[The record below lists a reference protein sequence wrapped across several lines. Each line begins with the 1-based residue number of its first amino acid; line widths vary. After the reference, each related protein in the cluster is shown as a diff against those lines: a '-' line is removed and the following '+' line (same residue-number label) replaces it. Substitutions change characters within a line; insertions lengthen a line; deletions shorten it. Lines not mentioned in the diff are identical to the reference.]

1 MKNDDGGA
9 TPEKEPEILAFCCN
23 WCAYAGADLAGVSRL
38 KYPENV
44 RIIRVMCTGR
54 VSEGLIMRAFESGF
68 EGVLVAGCHLGEC
81 HYINGNEK
89 AIRRVEKLQRLLELL
104 GLGDGRLR
112 FEEISASEGG
122 KFAEVVRRFVDDLKG
137 MPPVTCVV
145 CGGEAAET
153 DVKAEIEKIVGETK
167 AFYCVECGKCTASCP
182 ISRFLEDYSPRA
194 NVERAV
200 FGLSKEVLSDANIWR
215 CLTCGL
221 CEARCPAGVDYVRFI
236 REMRQ
241 LASVAAQNR
250 CPCAHGGVLHGM
262 MRLMAYEDI
271 TPRKFDIFDGLKV
284 SRRGEFMYFVGCL
297 PFFDVIL
304 DEASPG
310 GVEIARSAVYIMNR
324 LGISPVILEGEL
336 CCGHDLLWTGDI
348 EAFQRLAARNVAAME
363 EAGVRKVI
371 FSCAECYRTFKKDYP
386 ELLGDLD
393 FELMHISEFLS
404 EELEKRGVELS
415 LEGVAAAAGAA
426 SATAV
431 AAAEEA
437 AAGRETT
444 ELRLIYHDPCRL
456 GRHLGV
462 YDAPRRVLSRIKGV
476 RLVEFEDSRESAQCC
491 GTSAWA
497 SCDFV
502 SEELRIRRLR
512 EARDKASILVTACPK
527 CKTHFR
533 CTQNRK
539 DLPVKPEEINVEVK
553 DFVEVVAAALRG
565 SD

>member
-1 MKNDDGGA
+1 MMDDDNGA
-9 TPEKEPEILAFCCN
+9 MPEKEPEILAFCCN

-89 AIRRVEKLQRLLELL
+89 AMRRVEKLQKLLELL
-104 GLGDGRLR
+104 GIGGGRLR

-122 KFAEVVRRFVDDLKG
+122 KFAEVVKRFVKDLEE
-137 MPPVTCVV
+137 MPPVTCAF
-145 CGGEAAET
+145 CGGAAET

-182 ISRFLEDYSPRA
+182 VSRFLEDYSPRT

-200 FGLSKEVLSDANIWR
+200 FGLSEETLSDTNIWQ

-221 CEARCPAGVDYVRFI
+221 CEQRCPAGVDYVRFI
-236 REMRQ
+236 REMRR

-250 CPCAHGGVLHGM
+250 CSCAHGGVLQGM
-262 MRLMAYEDI
+262 MRLMAYENI
-271 TPRKFDIFDGLKV
+271 TPRKFDVFDGLKV
-284 SRRGEFMYFVGCL
+284 SRRGELMYFMGCL

-310 GVEIARSAVYIMNR
+310 GVEIARSVVYIMNR
-324 LGISPVILEGEL
+324 LGISPVILESEL
-336 CCGHDLLWTGDI
+336 CCGHDLLWTGDV
-348 EAFQRLAARNVAAME
+348 EAFQRLAARNVAAIE
-363 EAGVRKVI
+363 KAGVKKVI

-386 ELLGDLD
+386 EFLGDLD

-404 EELEKRGVELS
+404 EELEKRSIELS
-415 LEGVAAAAGAA
+415 LEGVTAAG
-426 SATAV
+426 
-431 AAAEEA
+431 E
-437 AAGRETT
+437 AGREVT
-444 ELRLIYHDPCRL
+444 ELRVIYHDPCRL
-456 GRHLGV
+456 GRHLGI
-462 YDAPRRVLSRIKGV
+462 YDAPRNVLSRIKGV
-476 RLVEFEDSRESAQCC
+476 RLVEFEDSKESAQCC

-502 SEELRIRRLR
+502 SEGLRIHRLR
-512 EARDKASILVTACPK
+512 EARSKASILVTACPK

-539 DLPVKPEEINVEVK
+539 DLPLKLEEIDIEVK
-553 DFVEVVAAALRG
+553 DFAEIVAAALRG
-565 SD
+565 SLS